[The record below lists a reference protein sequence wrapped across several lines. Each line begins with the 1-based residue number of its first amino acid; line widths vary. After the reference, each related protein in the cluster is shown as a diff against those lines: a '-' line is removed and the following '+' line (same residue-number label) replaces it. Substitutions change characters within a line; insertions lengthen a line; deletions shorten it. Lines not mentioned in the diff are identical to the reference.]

1 MRGFKR
7 VARVGAFGCGGFLAA
22 VLLVLAGYLGYI
34 NVKEHLDPSGR
45 VYIMRDGQRQYLVQP
60 TALVQPNERA
70 LASRADQPAPTP
82 PLATPEPTPPDPG
95 TPPAG
100 VAAAPATPT
109 PTPAVAATIPDTP
122 LPPLRFQI
130 PAIGVDVPV
139 SLVTSDDVPHIP
151 VAGWLFHTA
160 FPATAGNTVFAGHL
174 DGPGA
179 IFGHLAQ
186 VKQGDEIRIWTGA
199 AIVTYRV
206 DTLEIV
212 PETAVDVIAPT
223 PDAVVTVITCAG
235 DWDYSSK
242 RYHQRL
248 VVRGH
253 LVASAPRR

>member
-1 MRGFKR
+1 MRRLKR
-7 VARVGAFGCGGFLAA
+7 AARVSAFGCGGFLAA
-22 VLLVLAGYLGYI
+22 LVLVLVGYLGYI
-34 NVKEHLDPSGR
+34 NVKEHFDPSGR
-45 VYIMRDGQRQYLVQP
+45 VYIMRDGQREYLVQP
-60 TALVQPNERA
+60 TALVQPNDRA
-70 LASRADQPAPTP
+70 LASRADQPAPARP
-82 PLATPEPTPPDPG
+82 PASPEPTP
-95 TPPAG
+95 AG
-100 VAAAPATPT
+100 SATPRPST
-109 PTPAVAATIPDTP
+109 SAVPTAPPTVATIPDTP
-122 LPPLRFQI
+122 LPPLRLQI

-139 SLVTSDDVPHIP
+139 SLVTTDDVPHIP

-186 VKQGDEIRIWTGA
+186 VHPGDQIRIWTGA

-206 DTLEIV
+206 DTLEVV

-223 PDAVVTVITCAG
+223 PDAVVTLITCSG
-235 DWDYSSK
+235 DWDYASK

-253 LVASAPRR
+253 FVASEPRG